1 MFILGLIGGF
11 CLGALVMNDYLE
23 EEKKER
29 YGAEERALTHFRKL
43 NNIEYILK
51 NSDKKKENYFITVD
65 KIKRVITSD
74 QTR

>member
-1 MFILGLIGGF
+1 MKELILVILVLDIIAEIFLIRR
-11 CLGALVMNDYLE
+11 LE
-23 EEKKER
+23 KER
-29 YGAEERALTHFRKL
+29 DDAEDRALTHFRKL